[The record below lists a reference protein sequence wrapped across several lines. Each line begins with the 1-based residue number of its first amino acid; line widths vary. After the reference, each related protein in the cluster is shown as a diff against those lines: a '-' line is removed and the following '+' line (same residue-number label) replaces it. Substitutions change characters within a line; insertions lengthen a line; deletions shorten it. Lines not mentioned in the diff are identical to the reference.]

1 MKKLTPY
8 TPELASQK
16 ELNDFLLN
24 SLNANLTQA
33 IKSTVSIMV
42 KTEMRILREEL
53 GQERHTS
60 FNGYYGRNLVS
71 PVGKIADIPIPR
83 FRGGNDGV
91 PLATMSIFDAEKDRF
106 FEVVQQMHLVGIS
119 QRKINRFCQNI
130 FGKAVAPQTTKSVF
144 AELLEQEAFQVN
156 KTSLVNMPQDFVFF
170 DGIWQT
176 VKSNRTGEASKRV
189 VLMALGMDEQGV
201 KQILGFHL
209 AFGED
214 EKSWRTFI
222 ESLMKRGLNMD
233 TMKLAVAD
241 DGKGLQAALERIASE
256 LPVQICITHKY
267 RNVLTHTPRSH
278 KSAMGRDLQH
288 LTKTRS
294 KEEFISH
301 VKDMEKRWILTAP
314 QAVKSLTTRIEL
326 ITAYFSFPE
335 HLWSKIRTTN
345 VLERTLREVRSR
357 TSVMQHQFT
366 SPASAEKY
374 HQAIVGNLNQTY
386 FKNRTM

>member
-16 ELNDFLLN
+16 ELNDFLMN

-33 IKSTVSIMV
+33 IKSTVSIMI
-42 KTEMRILREEL
+42 KAEMRTLREEL
-53 GQERHTS
+53 GNEKQTS
-60 FNGYYGRNLVS
+60 FNGYYGRNLIS

-83 FRGGNDGV
+83 FRGGNDNL
-91 PLATMSIFDAEKDRF
+91 PLQSMNIFADEKERF
-106 FEVVQQMHLVGIS
+106 FTIVQQMHLVGIS
-119 QRKINRFCQNI
+119 QRKINCFCQKV
-130 FGKAVAPQTTKSVF
+130 FGKAVAPQTTKLVF
-144 AELLEQEAFQVN
+144 EELLEQEAFQVN
-156 KTSLVNMPQDFVFF
+156 KTSLVGKPQTFVFF

-189 VLMALGMDEQGV
+189 VLMALGMDTEGN

-209 AFGED
+209 AFAED
-214 EKSWRTFI
+214 EKSWREFI
-222 ESLMKRGLNMD
+222 ESLQKRGLNMD
-233 TMKLAVAD
+233 AMNLAVAD
-241 DGKGLQAALERIASE
+241 DGKGLQAALERIAPT

-278 KSAMGRDLQH
+278 KAAMGRDLQL

-294 KEEFISH
+294 KEAFTNH
-301 VKDMEKRWILTAP
+301 VKDMEKRWLLVAP

-335 HLWSKIRTTN
+335 HLWSRIRTTN
-345 VLERTLREVRSR
+345 VLERTLREVRTR

-366 SPASAEKY
+366 SPESAEKY
-374 HQAIVGNLNQTY
+374 HQAIVG
-386 FKNRTM
+386 

>member
-8 TPELASQK
+8 IPELASQK

-42 KTEMRILREEL
+42 KAEMRILREEL
-53 GQERHTS
+53 GSEKQTS

-83 FRGGNDGV
+83 FRGGNDNLQLQSMNV
-91 PLATMSIFDAEKDRF
+91 FEDEKERF
-106 FEVVQQMHLVGIS
+106 FDIVRQMHLVGVS

-130 FGKAVAPQTTKSVF
+130 FGKAIAPHTTKTVF
-144 AELLEQEAFQVN
+144 EELLEQEAFQVN
-156 KTSLVNMPQDFVFF
+156 NVSLVGKPQTFLFL

-176 VKSNRTGEASKRV
+176 VKSNRTGEARKRV
-189 VLMALGMDEQGV
+189 VLMALGMNEQGEQ
-201 KQILGFHL
+201 QILGFYL
-209 AFGED
+209 AFEED
-214 EKSWRTFI
+214 EKSWREFI
-222 ESLMKRGLNMD
+222 ESLQKRGLNMD
-233 TMKLAVAD
+233 AMSLAVAD
-241 DGKGLQAALERIASE
+241 DGKGLQAALERIAPQ
-256 LPVQICITHKY
+256 LPLQICITHKY
-267 RNVLTHTPRSH
+267 RNVLTHTPRNH
-278 KSAMGRDLQH
+278 KNAMGRDLQQ

-294 KEEFISH
+294 KEDFVAF
-301 VKDMEKRWILTAP
+301 VKDMEKRWLLVAP
-314 QAVKSLTTRIEL
+314 NAVKSLTSRIDL
-326 ITAYFSFPE
+326 VTAYFSFPE

-345 VLERTLREVRSR
+345 ALERTLREVRSR

-366 SPASAEKY
+366 SPESAEKY

-386 FKNRTM
+386 FKKPSM